1 MFISAD
7 KPGSGC
13 LHIAGYPLATTD
25 GRDDRNLRSVGDG
38 TRESTCISDIFV
50 PNENIDMLPQL
61 SLLRRDAISN
71 TRVECPQSG
80 QRVGQSCGRVFDLDF
95 AAPASKVAQSAR
107 NVKDY
112 RHDQLFLVGRD
123 LRVDRDFDR
132 DEIAVAAL
140 GKIGAKPPEVSAT
153 TAFRTQTT
161 DGRPSSIFC
170 HVLPSSREPKSCPLR
185 VPK

>member
-1 MFISAD
+1 PRSVPRSMTTRWSLDF
-7 KPGSGC
+7 
-13 LHIAGYPLATTD
+13 AGLTTHVAPDVGNLATTD
-25 GRDDRNLRSVGDG
+25 GRDDQNLRSVGDW

-112 RHDQLFLVGRD
+112 RHDQLFFVGRD

-132 DEIAVAAL
+132 DEVAVAAL
-140 GKIGAKPPEVSAT
+140 GKTGAPLEASA
-153 TAFRTQTT
+153 
-161 DGRPSSIFC
+161 
-170 HVLPSSREPKSCPLR
+170 
-185 VPK
+185 

>member
-95 AAPASKVAQSAR
+95 AAPASKVAQSTR
-107 NVKDY
+107 NVKITGTISSSWSDATCAST
-112 RHDQLFLVGRD
+112 
-123 LRVDRDFDR
+123 
-132 DEIAVAAL
+132 EI
-140 GKIGAKPPEVSAT
+140 
-153 TAFRTQTT
+153 
-161 DGRPSSIFC
+161 SIEMK
-170 HVLPSSREPKSCPLR
+170 SRSQP
-185 VPK
+185 